1 MIPTTGGVTGFLAGR
16 LWPLLKILAP
26 AVLLYLLLIRK
37 ARPMAT
43 FTLDQLKS
51 DVEKNYATLTIEVGD
66 DDKIDSRNVLRM
78 DSGTRDKLLNVLDE
92 LEKISKDEEMSQVE
106 QVAKTTALTR
116 EALRIA
122 AGKRGDDLMAL
133 VGDDDALVMEIMSKW
148 TEETQA
154 GEAENSSD

>member
-1 MIPTTGGVTGFLAGR
+1 
-16 LWPLLKILAP
+16 
-26 AVLLYLLLIRK
+26 
-37 ARPMAT
+37 MAT

-66 DDKIDSRNVLRM
+66 DDKIDIRNVLRM

-106 QVAKTTALTR
+106 QVAQTTALTR

>member
-1 MIPTTGGVTGFLAGR
+1 
-16 LWPLLKILAP
+16 
-26 AVLLYLLLIRK
+26 
-37 ARPMAT
+37 MAT

-66 DDKIDSRNVLRM
+66 DDKIDIRNVLRM

>member
-1 MIPTTGGVTGFLAGR
+1 MIPTTGGVTGFLAGH
-16 LWPLLKILAP
+16 LWPLLKILMP
-26 AVLLYLLLIRK
+26 ATLLYLLLIRK

-66 DDKIDSRNVLRM
+66 DDKIDIRNVLRM

>member
-1 MIPTTGGVTGFLAGR
+1 
-16 LWPLLKILAP
+16 
-26 AVLLYLLLIRK
+26 
-37 ARPMAT
+37 MAT

-66 DDKIDSRNVLRM
+66 DDKIDIRNVLRM
-78 DSGTRDKLLNVLDE
+78 DSGTRDKLLGVLDE
-92 LEKISKDEEMSQVE
+92 LEKVSKDEELSQVE

-122 AGKRGDDLMAL
+122 AGKRGEDLMAL